1 MSTKFNVL
9 IITGSLREKS
19 YNAAIGRQLAE
30 LAPDNL
36 VFSHAPSVG
45 TLPHYNQ
52 DVQDAGFPKEVMA
65 FADAISAADGLI
77 FVTPEY
83 NYSVPGVLK
92 NAIDW
97 VSRLRPV
104 PFDNKVGSIIS
115 ASGGAIGGARM
126 QYHLRQILVAMN
138 IHLVNRP
145 EIMVGTVQNKT
156 DGEGGKIT
164 DETTLTFIGNHLKE
178 LARLLQLHHDDQSQK
193 AAS

>member
-1 MSTKFNVL
+1 MSARFKVL
-9 IITGSLREKS
+9 IIIGSLREKS
-19 YNAAIGRQLAE
+19 YNAAIARQLSS

-36 VFSHAPSVG
+36 ELIYAPSIG

-52 DVQDAGFPKEVMA
+52 DVQDAGFPKEVQA
-65 FADAISAADGLI
+65 FADAIVAADGLI

-97 VSRLRPV
+97 VSRMRPL
-104 PFDNKVGSIIS
+104 PFDNKAGSIIS

-138 IHLVNRP
+138 MHLVNRP

-156 DGEGGKIT
+156 EGEGGNIT

-178 LARLLQLHHDDQSQK
+178 LARVLELHHQK
-193 AAS
+193 QNQA

>member
-1 MSTKFNVL
+1 MATPFKVL
-9 IITGSLREKS
+9 VIIGSLREKS
-19 YNAAIGRQLAE
+19 YNAAVARQLAT
-30 LAPDNL
+30 LAPDSIEL
-36 VFSHAPSVG
+36 VYAPSIG

-52 DVQDAGFPKEVMA
+52 DVQDAGFPKEVQA
-65 FADAISAADGLI
+65 FADAINAADGLI

-97 VSRLRPV
+97 VSRLRPL

-138 IHLVNRP
+138 VHLVNKP
-145 EIMVGTVQNKT
+145 EIMIGTVQDKT
-156 DGEGGKIT
+156 KEEGGDIT
-164 DETTLTFIGNHLKE
+164 DENTLKFIRNNLAE
-178 LARLLQLHHDDQSQK
+178 LVRLLEIHSSGK
-193 AAS
+193 NAS

>member
-1 MSTKFNVL
+1 MSARFKVL
-9 IITGSLREKS
+9 IIIGSLREKS
-19 YNAAIGRQLAE
+19 YNAAIARQLSS

-36 VFSHAPSVG
+36 ELIYAPSIG

-52 DVQDAGFPKEVMA
+52 DVQDAGFPGQVQA
-65 FADAISAADGLI
+65 FADAIVAADGLI

-97 VSRLRPV
+97 VSRLRPL

-138 IHLVNRP
+138 MHLVNRP
-145 EIMVGTVQNKT
+145 EIMVGTVQNKSE
-156 DGEGGKIT
+156 GEGGKIT
-164 DETTLTFIGNHLKE
+164 DETTLTFIGNHLQE
-178 LARLLQLHHDDQSQK
+178 LARMLELHHQK
-193 AAS
+193 QNQA

>member
-52 DVQDAGFPKEVMA
+52 DVQDAGFPPEVMA

-156 DGEGGKIT
+156 DSEGGKIT
-164 DETTLTFIGNHLKE
+164 DETTLKFIGNHLQE
-178 LARLLQLHHDDQSQK
+178 LARLLQLHRDAKNQG
-193 AAS
+193 ASS

>member
-1 MSTKFNVL
+1 MSTQFKVL

-19 YNAAIGRQLAE
+19 YNAAIGRQLASV
-30 LAPDNL
+30 APDNL
-36 VFSHAPSVG
+36 ELIHAPSIG

-52 DVQDAGFPKEVMA
+52 DVQDAGFPQEVQA
-65 FADAISAADGLI
+65 FADAIRSADGLI

-138 IHLVNRP
+138 MHLVNKP
-145 EIMVGTVQNKT
+145 EIMVGVVQNKT

-164 DETTLTFIGNHLKE
+164 DETTLGFIGSNLKE
-178 LARLLQLHHDDQSQK
+178 LARLLELHHSKQNQ
-193 AAS
+193 A

>member
-1 MSTKFNVL
+1 MSTKFKVL
-9 IITGSLREKS
+9 IIIGSLREKS
-19 YNAAIGRQLAE
+19 YNAAIARQLAE

-36 VFSHAPSVG
+36 ELVYAPSIG

-52 DVQDAGFPKEVMA
+52 DVQDAGFPKEVQA
-65 FADAISAADGLI
+65 FADAIVAADGLI

-97 VSRLRPV
+97 VSRLRPL

-145 EIMVGTVQNKT
+145 EIMVGTVQNKAE
-156 DGEGGKIT
+156 GEGGKIT

-178 LARLLQLHHDDQSQK
+178 LARMLELHHQK
-193 AAS
+193 QNQA

>member
-1 MSTKFNVL
+1 MATRFNVL
-9 IITGSLREKS
+9 VITGSLREKS
-19 YNAAIGRQLAE
+19 YNAAIARQLSA
-30 LAPDNL
+30 LAPDSIEL
-36 VFSHAPSVG
+36 THAPSIG

-52 DVQDAGFPKEVMA
+52 DVQDAGFPAEVQV
-65 FADAISAADGLI
+65 FADAISASDGLI

-97 VSRLRPV
+97 VSRLRPL
-104 PFDNKVGSIIS
+104 PFDNKVASIIS

-138 IHLVNRP
+138 VHVVNKL

-156 DGEGGKIT
+156 DKEGGDIT
-164 DETTLTFIGNHLKE
+164 DENTLKFIRNNLNE
-178 LARLLQLHHDDQSQK
+178 LARMLDIHHGTK
-193 AAS
+193 NPA